1 MFNQI
6 HRADEIKSEHLPFPE
21 TKGHPTMQVLN
32 ADPTLGPGLLR
43 IVMQPGDVIARH
55 YHVGMTETLYI
66 LEGVFVNENIPHP
79 AGTELNVK
87 PNTHHGP
94 HTTPTGV
101 TLLAMFTGKVDL
113 TDLKL
118 SKGVE

>member
-1 MFNQI
+1 MYDQI
-6 HRADEIKSEHLPFPE
+6 HRVDEIKSELLPFPE
-21 TKGHPTMQVLN
+21 TKGNPTMQVLY
-32 ADPTLGPGLLR
+32 ADSGLGVLR

-55 YHVGMTETLYI
+55 YHVGMAEVLYI
-66 LEGVFVNENIPHP
+66 LEGVFVNEDTPYP

-87 PNTHHGP
+87 PKTHHGP

-113 TDLKL
+113 TDVKL
-118 SKGVE
+118 PKGDE